1 MKKNFCQQKEKN
13 LKQKKPTSS
22 QQNIDNSAKKNLK
35 QQKNKTKLR
44 RKAEFVFK
52 IREFIRILPYHILV
66 MGSVFA
72 VAAIFGKYLEA
83 VCFLAAFFSLRYKF
97 DTTYHSN
104 SIVICMCLTI
114 TIFTL
119 SIVICPP
126 IYTYM
131 FFSILFAY
139 VDCLCLWFIQ
149 DWLNKKADNKM
160 LNYQIY
166 ELICQLKQYKNI
178 DLYKMSEEE
187 LRQYAQSKG
196 LSEPICDTLVL
207 KIIHNY
213 RWVDIQKER
222 KYSKDGIRYHKEQII
237 AKLEVDL

>member
-1 MKKNFCQQKEKN
+1 
-13 LKQKKPTSS
+13 
-22 QQNIDNSAKKNLK
+22 
-35 QQKNKTKLR
+35 
-44 RKAEFVFK
+44 
-52 IREFIRILPYHILV
+52 
-66 MGSVFA
+66 
-72 VAAIFGKYLEA
+72 
-83 VCFLAAFFSLRYKF
+83 
-97 DTTYHSN
+97 
-104 SIVICMCLTI
+104 MCLTI

-131 FFSILFAY
+131 LFSILLAY
-139 VDCLCLWFIQ
+139 IDCLCLWFIQ

-166 ELICQLKQYKNI
+166 ELICQLKTYKNI

-222 KYSKDGIRYHKEQII
+222 KYSKEGIRYHKEQII